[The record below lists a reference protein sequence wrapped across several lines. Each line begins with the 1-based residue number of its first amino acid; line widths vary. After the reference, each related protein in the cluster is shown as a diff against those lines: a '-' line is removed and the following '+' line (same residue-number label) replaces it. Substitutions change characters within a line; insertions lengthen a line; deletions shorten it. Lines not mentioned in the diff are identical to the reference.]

1 MPECVVT
8 ACVLIIGNEILSGRT
23 QDTNL
28 NHIANVLGE
37 NGIRVREARVIPDVE
52 DDIVGAVNEARA
64 KYDYVFTTGGIGPTH
79 DDITADCIA
88 KAFGVPLV
96 VNEVIAARIRA
107 RPSPPDIMASRLR
120 MARIPEGADLVE
132 NATGGPQG
140 FSIGNVYVMA
150 GIPAVMRAML
160 STVQLEGGA
169 VVRSRSVTTYLG
181 ESQVAT
187 GLEEIQ
193 NRYPDID
200 LGSYPFMD
208 NERYGTTLVMRGTDP
223 RALDTMLEEVKQLIV
238 DAGEV
243 PRNVVAE

>member
-1 MPECVVT
+1 
-8 ACVLIIGNEILSGRT
+8 
-23 QDTNL
+23 
-28 NHIANVLGE
+28 
-37 NGIRVREARVIPDVE
+37 
-52 DDIVGAVNEARA
+52 
-64 KYDYVFTTGGIGPTH
+64 
-79 DDITADCIA
+79 
-88 KAFGVPLV
+88 
-96 VNEVIAARIRA
+96 
-107 RPSPPDIMASRLR
+107 
-120 MARIPEGADLVE
+120 
-132 NATGGPQG
+132 
-140 FSIGNVYVMA
+140 
-150 GIPAVMRAML
+150 MRAML
-160 STVQLEGGA
+160 STVRLAGGA
-169 VVRSRSVTTYLG
+169 VVRSRSVTAYLG